1 MNRDCHDE
9 SDGLTQT
16 IRFSIAS
23 SSRGLVLVAS
33 TDRGLCAVLIGDT
46 PAELIAD
53 LEERFPDVPLVKQ
66 DGPWVSNV
74 LDFMSHAN
82 DASYR
87 SVARRRRLRYVRE
100 ATNKRL

>member
-9 SDGLTQT
+9 SDSREQT

-23 SSRGLVLVAS
+23 SSLGLVLVAS
-33 TDRGLCAVLIGDT
+33 TDRGMCAVLVGDT

-53 LEERFPDVPLVKQ
+53 LAERFPDAQLVEQ

-74 LDFMSHAN
+74 LDFLSYATNASH
-82 DASYR
+82 SW
-87 SVARRRRLRYVRE
+87 VARSRRVRHVRE
-100 ATNKRL
+100 AVR